1 MATTFQLQLVGSST
15 ATTSTNVEMGCIWS
29 ATVLG
34 GVRLALGALFQT
46 IRTGLLGAVSCA
58 GCPGLIILLAA
69 LLVGVTAP
77 LIERISRKG
86 EALGARE

>member
-1 MATTFQLQLVGSST
+1 
-15 ATTSTNVEMGCIWS
+15 MGRVCKRRSGWR
-29 ATVLG
+29 AQPG
-34 GVRLALGALFQT
+34 WC
-46 IRTGLLGAVSCA
+46 AVSCA
-58 GCPGLIILLAA
+58 GCPGLIIHLAA

>member
-1 MATTFQLQLVGSST
+1 
-15 ATTSTNVEMGCIWS
+15 
-29 ATVLG
+29 
-34 GVRLALGALFQT
+34 
-46 IRTGLLGAVSCA
+46 VSCA

-77 LIERISRKG
+77 LIGRISRKG